1 MKTGQRKVDAEMG
14 KKNKHSERGNGRRK
28 SIWRGCGSKTLDSQG
43 VSNSGQPD
51 SGQTGCAHNDC
62 Q

>member
-28 SIWRGCGSKTLDSQG
+28 SIWRGCGSKALDS
-43 VSNSGQPD
+43 
-51 SGQTGCAHNDC
+51 
-62 Q
+62 